1 MHVVS
6 VGCTSIFFFSVESR
20 QASITGLVDAL
31 SDHFTSFFSVTRE
44 QSLLCSMKEVRS
56 QPSLSITA
64 PAVRPPACM
73 RSITWNT
80 RPCLPIRPTSKW
92 MFNEHFFR
100 SHNGMSLMSCNDLP
114 ADGHASMLFPP
125 LRLWQLTMVWTLLLV
140 DNASLLH
147 DCNCSTRYFFFW
159 LLGRELWLFPW
170 EKRYQVGWWFYL
182 LLLLFFS
189 PLLLFFVFN
198 VYFDC

>member
-147 DCNCSTRYFFFW
+147 DCNCSTRYFFF
-159 LLGRELWLFPW
+159 LASRSRIMTFPLRKTVSGRLMILFIIIII
-170 EKRYQVGWWFYL
+170 
-182 LLLLFFS
+182 FF
-189 PLLLFFVFN
+189 PIIIIFCL
-198 VYFDC
+198 